1 VLFSFVKELD
11 DRSAKLLKSLNDK
24 QRAWRSNN
32 PRVVVWA
39 FWIGDDAKKAQ
50 QWAVEHNIND
60 IVFSVT
66 SKEKLAHWKIHD
78 MASNVL
84 VIACR
89 RKTAMAT
96 FTDLDAR
103 DIEKLES
110 RLISLVGGK
119 RRD

>member
-1 VLFSFVKELD
+1 MLFSFVKELD

-24 QRAWRSNN
+24 QRGWQSN

-39 FWIGDDAKKAQ
+39 FWIGDDANKAK
-50 QWAVEHNIND
+50 QWAVEHKINN
-60 IVFSVT
+60 IVFGVT
-66 SKEKLAHWKIHD
+66 TKEELAHWKIHD

-96 FTDLDAR
+96 FTDLEAR
-103 DIEKLES
+103 DIEKLEL